1 MSTVNN
7 PALAPSTPDS
17 VTLHLIKQRYRVIRE
32 LSDGPM
38 GKLYL
43 ADDLGTGTRVTVRML
58 GSEFAGDEQFASA
71 LERHALRLAALCIT
85 SESVAKVCEFDRAG
99 EAGLLIAMEHV
110 DGKTLTDVIQADGAF
125 PVGRALHLAI
135 QIARAL
141 EAAHTL
147 GLVHGGLTPDNIVV
161 GDTDQAKLM
170 DFGLAELRSAAATK
184 RPGSA
189 ATIGAE
195 YLAPEQLEGGE
206 ITEKTDVYAFGT
218 VLYQMLCGA
227 APFTSTGFSVALA
240 KQLHEAPALPGKSRR
255 SVPRSVERIIRLTLT
270 RQPDRRP
277 GIAAVIEDLESEQHR
292 LHESRVRRHAR
303 VKLHALVEAV
313 ADVAITVRQSSLKWK
328 LGFASCGLLIVLPV
342 ATVWIPLS
350 RTILAPPPPRQRPDA
365 ASEGAGRTRPPNPP
379 AVEPTVSTPEA
390 PTANRLPKTPA
401 AKPLPET
408 TVSPKKAAPLASTQ
422 KQGTP
427 RESASPAA
435 APRDNRT
442 AEPASSDPSDPAG
455 VIDWLLKESA
465 RDR

>member
-1 MSTVNN
+1 
-7 PALAPSTPDS
+7 
-17 VTLHLIKQRYRVIRE
+17 
-32 LSDGPM
+32 M

-43 ADDLGTGTRVTVRML
+43 AEDLRTGTRVTVRML
-58 GSEFAGDEQFASA
+58 GSEFLGDEQFAGA

-85 SESVAKVCEFDRAG
+85 SDSVAKLCEFDRADQT
-99 EAGLLIAMEHV
+99 GLLIAMEHL
-110 DGKTLTDVIQADGAF
+110 DGKTLTDVIQAEGAL

-135 QIARAL
+135 QIARGL
-141 EAAHTL
+141 EAAHAL

-161 GDTDQAKLM
+161 TDTDEAKLM

-189 ATIGAE
+189 AAIGPE

-206 ITEKTDVYAFGT
+206 ITEKTDIYAFGT

-227 APFTSTGFSVALA
+227 APFSSTFGFSVALA
-240 KQLHEAPALPGKSRR
+240 KRLYEAPALPGKSRR
-255 SVPRSVERIIRLTLT
+255 SVPRSVERIIRITLT

-277 GIAAVIEDLESEQHR
+277 GIVAVIEDLESEQHR

-328 LGFASCGLLIVLPV
+328 LGFASCGLLIVLSV

-379 AVEPTVSTPEA
+379 AVEPTVSTPET

-427 RESASPAA
+427 RQSASPAA